1 MKNVHFGLFIHSFS
15 FSRRLET
22 RSDFEEAIVLRKVN
36 NLYFPFTSILFLSL
50 SPLSTKLDL
59 ILRKQSPPHFI
70 FQQSEQQQ
78 QEQSI
83 FSLYFDTR
91 SSSKLDPKKQSPPHF
106 VFQAKLA
113 ARTIYIFVTPSAH
126 QLATKLDLIFEKRQ
140 SPPQSNNLYFTS
152 ILFSL
157 LSKLDPKRAISST
170 FHIPQCGRKPAAGTI
185 ISIRKNFPSFPSF
198 LPSFLPS
205 VPEGLRSRQEVASVD
220 AIIPLSSS
228 SFFFPRFTISIRSYC
243 HEKRRIEATHE
254 KKNAWIFFF
263 RDLFP
268 FSLSLYK
275 VQVYGAQYAWLP
287 PPVDLRFFSL
297 KGPRVD
303 IDRSCARTRNPSLLF
318 SVPIP
323 FLVIFFVRLAATNLL
338 IEKILFQIFLILKSR
353 ITYHRNKLEKF
364 YNNNSGQRNS
374 FKLVSFPMEDKFM

>member
-1 MKNVHFGLFIHSFS
+1 M
-15 FSRRLET
+15 
-22 RSDFEEAIVLRKVN
+22 LRKVN

-220 AIIPLSSS
+220 AIIPL
-228 SFFFPRFTISIRSYC
+228 FFLLLSPEIYDLDTFLLPRETKNRS
-243 HEKRRIEATHE
+243 
-254 KKNAWIFFF
+254 NA
-263 RDLFP
+263 
-268 FSLSLYK
+268 
-275 VQVYGAQYAWLP
+275 
-287 PPVDLRFFSL
+287 
-297 KGPRVD
+297 
-303 IDRSCARTRNPSLLF
+303 
-318 SVPIP
+318 
-323 FLVIFFVRLAATNLL
+323 
-338 IEKILFQIFLILKSR
+338 
-353 ITYHRNKLEKF
+353 
-364 YNNNSGQRNS
+364 
-374 FKLVSFPMEDKFM
+374 

>member
-1 MKNVHFGLFIHSFS
+1 MYTLVYLYTLFLFLVDSKLDPTLKKQSSQSEQSIFS
-15 FSRRLET
+15 
-22 RSDFEEAIVLRKVN
+22 
-36 NLYFPFTSILFLSL
+36 LYFDTLPVS
-50 SPLSTKLDL
+50 LSTKFDL

-113 ARTIYIFVTPSAH
+113 ARTIYIFVTPSPH

-185 ISIRKNFPSFPSF
+185 ISIRKNFPSF
-198 LPSFLPS
+198 LPSFLPGG
-205 VPEGLRSRQEVASVD
+205 PA
-220 AIIPLSSS
+220 
-228 SFFFPRFTISIRSYC
+228 
-243 HEKRRIEATHE
+243 IEARSSIGRCNHPSL
-254 KKNAWIFFF
+254 FFLL
-263 RDLFP
+263 LFP
-268 FSLSLYK
+268 EIYDLDTF
-275 VQVYGAQYAWLP
+275 LP
-287 PPVDLRFFSL
+287 RET
-297 KGPRVD
+297 KN
-303 IDRSCARTRNPSLLF
+303 RSNA
-318 SVPIP
+318 
-323 FLVIFFVRLAATNLL
+323 
-338 IEKILFQIFLILKSR
+338 
-353 ITYHRNKLEKF
+353 
-364 YNNNSGQRNS
+364 
-374 FKLVSFPMEDKFM
+374 

>member
-1 MKNVHFGLFIHSFS
+1 MYTFFYRYTLS
-15 FSRRLET
+15 
-22 RSDFEEAIVLRKVN
+22 
-36 NLYFPFTSILFLSL
+36 LFLVDS
-50 SPLSTKLDL
+50 KLDPTL
-59 ILRKQSPPHFI
+59 KKQSRN
-70 FQQSEQQQ
+70 EQA
-78 QEQSI
+78 I
-83 FSLYFDTR
+83 FSLYFDTLPVSLSPFNETR
-91 SSSKLDPKKQSPPHF
+91 SDFEKAISSTFHIPTKWTATTGTIYIFPLLRYSLFLVNSKLDPKKQSPPHF

-228 SFFFPRFTISIRSYC
+228 SFFLPRFTISIRSYC